1 MEFPVGVSDAECAL
15 QGENYSVQ
23 CVSQFDQV
31 WTIGHGDYN
40 PTCSASTEPVT
51 PRPVVIQ
58 PSDDA
63 DYHDD
68 DWTTLTTADSGGF
81 EHKIELDEG
90 VGNTV
95 LLWSAVDGGSFH
107 AKMIHRG
114 HVGWMAFGLANPC
127 GYHNGMNGGEIVM
140 GLNFDDDAPAV
151 GEYRVHESESA
162 FRHWRTPLSESE
174 PDSVSLESASFTME
188 NGVSILEFSARSIYK
203 RALNLSSNSVN
214 TFIWAITHREYCT
227 AGYGGYCGY
236 HSSADG
242 DRARTP
248 EFRGVFKL
256 DLASGERGEK
266 EEEDCGQGDE
276 ETEDEEMDAA
286 SGSLG
291 PTLAWTAAAS
301 VLTLGAW

>member
-15 QGENYSVQ
+15 QGENYRVT

-31 WTIGHGDYN
+31 WAGGHGDYN
-40 PTCSASTEPVT
+40 PACSASTETVT

-63 DYHDD
+63 DYLNI
-68 DWTTLTTADSGGF
+68 DWTTLTTAASAGF

-95 LLWSAVDGGSFH
+95 LLWSAVDGGPFH

-114 HVGWMAFGLANPC
+114 HVGWMAFGLAHPC
-127 GYHNGMNGGEIVM
+127 GAHNGMNGGQIVM
-140 GLNFDDDAPAV
+140 GLKFDDDAPSV
-151 GEYRVHESESA
+151 DEYRIHEYASA
-162 FRHWRTPLSESE
+162 FRHWLTPLSESE
-174 PDSVSLESASFTME
+174 SESVSIESASFTME

-203 RALNLSSNSVN
+203 KVLNLTSSNSVN

-227 AGYGGYCGY
+227 AGHGGYCGY
-236 HSSADG
+236 HSAADG
-242 DRARTP
+242 DRDRRT

-266 EEEDCGQGDE
+266 EEEDCGEKDE
-276 ETEDEEMDAA
+276 ETDAA

-291 PTLAWTAAAS
+291 PTLAWTAAVAA
-301 VLTLGAW
+301 LTLVAS